1 MDALAL
7 TFAENA
13 FDYVLALHVLSVVPE
28 RDA

>member
-7 TFAENA
+7 TFVENA
-13 FDYVLALHVLSVVPE
+13 FDYFLALHVLSVVPE